1 VPSILADSYLRLVF
15 KDGKAF
21 ERLRRHEVTLWRQ
34 MVQLILLLNAI
45 NRGSSTRETFGGHIN
60 RALWPPFKP
69 PL

>member
-21 ERLRRHEVTLWRQ
+21 ERLRRYEV

-45 NRGSSTRETFGGHIN
+45 NRGSSSRETFGGHIN